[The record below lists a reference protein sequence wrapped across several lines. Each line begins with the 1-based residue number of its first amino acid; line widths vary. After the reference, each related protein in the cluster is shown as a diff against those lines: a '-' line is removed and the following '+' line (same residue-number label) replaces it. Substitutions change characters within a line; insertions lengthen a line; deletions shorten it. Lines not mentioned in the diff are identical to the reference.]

1 MLEQEQADTAAE
13 DQLCQDQVVQQYFN
27 THELTHSSDL
37 SSSCDPD
44 FVQLGGSSEL
54 DSSRLETSQTLCGEQ
69 SRPGKGLTVLCG
81 SSTVRYDQQFV
92 DDDDD
97 DDDDDDRLV
106 SGGEYDNSVT
116 VLVKAATDADLDFD
130 NNLVMTCPEFLGN
143 A

>member
-27 THELTHSSDL
+27 TYELMLHILQTCL
-37 SSSCDPD
+37 PP
-44 FVQLGGSSEL
+44 VI
-54 DSSRLETSQTLCGEQ
+54 QTLFSWEAAPSWTVPDWRPVKHCVESRADLGRVSLCSVAPAQ
-69 SRPGKGLTVLCG
+69 SGMI
-81 SSTVRYDQQFV
+81 SSLY

-97 DDDDDDRLV
+97 DVDRLV

>member
-1 MLEQEQADTAAE
+1 M
-13 DQLCQDQVVQQYFN
+13 
-27 THELTHSSDL
+27 
-37 SSSCDPD
+37 
-44 FVQLGGSSEL
+44 
-54 DSSRLETSQTLCGEQ
+54 
-69 SRPGKGLTVLCG
+69 LCG

-97 DDDDDDRLV
+97 DDDDDVDRLV

>member
-1 MLEQEQADTAAE
+1 MAPAQSGMI
-13 DQLCQDQVVQQYFN
+13 
-27 THELTHSSDL
+27 SSL
-37 SSSCDPD
+37 
-44 FVQLGGSSEL
+44 
-54 DSSRLETSQTLCGEQ
+54 
-69 SRPGKGLTVLCG
+69 
-81 SSTVRYDQQFV
+81 Y

-97 DDDDDDRLV
+97 DDVDRLV

>member
-1 MLEQEQADTAAE
+1 MAPAQSGMI
-13 DQLCQDQVVQQYFN
+13 
-27 THELTHSSDL
+27 SSL
-37 SSSCDPD
+37 
-44 FVQLGGSSEL
+44 
-54 DSSRLETSQTLCGEQ
+54 
-69 SRPGKGLTVLCG
+69 
-81 SSTVRYDQQFV
+81 Y

-97 DDDDDDRLV
+97 DVDRLV

>member
-1 MLEQEQADTAAE
+1 MAPAQSGMI
-13 DQLCQDQVVQQYFN
+13 
-27 THELTHSSDL
+27 SSL
-37 SSSCDPD
+37 
-44 FVQLGGSSEL
+44 
-54 DSSRLETSQTLCGEQ
+54 
-69 SRPGKGLTVLCG
+69 
-81 SSTVRYDQQFV
+81 Y

-97 DDDDDDRLV
+97 VDRLV